1 MEEFQIIQ
9 PSLALSP
16 YVKHYWFLK
25 AGVKIDTPQRVISDG
40 YISLV
45 FHRGSQMNLA
55 SDHTLQE
62 RAFLSGQN
70 IKYSDF
76 IRTGNTDMISIT
88 FRPHGARMFFRL
100 PMDDIFN
107 QSVAI
112 DALECPELI
121 ELDDKLMNTFD
132 RKICIDHIESFLLKR
147 LSLSNEYNFKRVD
160 AAIRAINQGEA
171 NIDLLTQICCLSYK
185 QFKRIF
191 AEYVGSNPKDFL
203 RIVRFQRALHVM
215 QTSPQLSL
223 TDMTFECGFYDQPH
237 FVREFKYF
245 TGYTP
250 KEYLSV
256 CSPYSDYFG

>member
-88 FRPHGARMFFRL
+88 FRPHGARMFF
-100 PMDDIFN
+100 
-107 QSVAI
+107 
-112 DALECPELI
+112 
-121 ELDDKLMNTFD
+121 
-132 RKICIDHIESFLLKR
+132 
-147 LSLSNEYNFKRVD
+147 
-160 AAIRAINQGEA
+160 
-171 NIDLLTQICCLSYK
+171 
-185 QFKRIF
+185 FKRIF
-191 AEYVGSNPKDFL
+191 KIE
-203 RIVRFQRALHVM
+203 IVNEMVLNRLFIEINNQIHITFVIESAGKNRA
-215 QTSPQLSL
+215 
-223 TDMTFECGFYDQPH
+223 
-237 FVREFKYF
+237 K
-245 TGYTP
+245 
-250 KEYLSV
+250 
-256 CSPYSDYFG
+256 